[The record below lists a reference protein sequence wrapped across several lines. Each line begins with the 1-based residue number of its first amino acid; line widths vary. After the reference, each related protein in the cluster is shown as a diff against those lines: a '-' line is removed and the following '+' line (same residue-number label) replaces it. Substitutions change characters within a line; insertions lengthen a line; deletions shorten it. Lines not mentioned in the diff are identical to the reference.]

1 MKHFILSICL
11 LFSATLLAQENTEV
25 YLFDLSKEA
34 NSITI
39 KYQKNLSKNDGYDNQ
54 PSFYNDRYILFASSR
69 NEQTDIAKYDQ
80 RYNSKTWLNYTT
92 GGEYS
97 PQPIPESDAVSAVRL
112 DKDGKQRLYRYSWS
126 NGESQELIKDL
137 VVAYYTWF
145 DKNTIVSAV
154 IEGDNLNL
162 YVTNLL
168 DGKSRK
174 YATNVGRSFH
184 KIPGTNLI
192 SYISKTNDKEW
203 EIRSLNPK
211 NGVTKLVAYTIKDV
225 EDICWADNRTLIS
238 GNGSDLY
245 KLTLKKDLKWKKI
258 ANLSEYGINAI
269 TRLNLDSSK
278 TKLLLVGNTSKGIET
293 SENDEIEEIEPEDPE
308 LIVEFETIVQKQ
320 LDAYNA
326 KDVETFMAQFSDDI
340 QLYNYPNE
348 LLSQGKTQMRKD
360 YLAWF
365 NRTPDLKAK
374 VTDRIVIGNKVID
387 KEHVTANG
395 KLFKTVAIYEITNGL
410 ISKVTFMQ

>member
-11 LFSATLLAQENTEV
+11 LFSAILLAQENTEV

-34 NSITI
+34 NNIAI

-80 RYNSKTWLNYTT
+80 RYNSRTWLNYTA

-97 PQPIPESDAVSAVRL
+97 PQSIPDSDAVSAVRL

-126 NGESQELIKDL
+126 NGESQQLIKDL
-137 VVAYYTWF
+137 MVAYYTWF

-154 IEGDNLNL
+154 IEGEDLNL

-184 KIPGTNLI
+184 KIPGTSLI
-192 SYISKTNDKEW
+192 SYISKTSDKEW

-211 NGVTKLVAYTIKDV
+211 NGVTKLVAYTIKGV
-225 EDICWADNRTLIS
+225 EDLCWVDNRTLIS

-278 TKLLLVGNTSKGIET
+278 TKLLLVGNTSNGADTE
-293 SENDEIEEIEPEDPE
+293 ENDEIEEIEPEDPD
-308 LIVEFETIVQKQ
+308 LISEFETIVQKQ
-320 LDAYNA
+320 LDAYNS

-410 ISKVTFMQ
+410 ISRVTFMQ